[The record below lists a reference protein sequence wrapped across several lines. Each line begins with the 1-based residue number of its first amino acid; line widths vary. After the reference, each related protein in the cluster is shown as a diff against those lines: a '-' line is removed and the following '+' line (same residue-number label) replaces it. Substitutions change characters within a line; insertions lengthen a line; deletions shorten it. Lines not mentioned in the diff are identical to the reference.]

1 MAFEFFPTYSQ
12 KEEEVDRTEENL
24 TMAGVGSIAG
34 AIFGAAGGFMFGGP
48 GGAAAGTVEG
58 AKMGAAAGA
67 WAGAS
72 GGLKQELTD
81 QFLPPTQMVGHERTL
96 GRQLYQP
103 SRRVPTETP
112 MLQMPVDYMANLSQ
126 AYQQQT
132 PRYDPEYMSGMQ
144 RYG

>member
-48 GGAAAGTVEG
+48 GGAAAGTVAG

-72 GGLKQELTD
+72 GGLSQELID
-81 QFLPPTQMVGHERTL
+81 QLDPPTQTVGRQRTL
-96 GRQLYQP
+96 GTQLSKP
-103 SRRVPTETP
+103 GRP
-112 MLQMPVDYMANLSQ
+112 MPQAQMQQMPVDYMANLSQ
-126 AYQQQT
+126 PYQQQT
-132 PRYDPEYMSGMQ
+132 PRFAPEYMSGMQ